1 MKSGWVSQLE
11 NTTRLLKC
19 LEREV
24 WQALGKTSQGK
35 EAAGILQQACMLQP

>member
-1 MKSGWVSQLE
+1 MGKSIGKH
-11 NTTRLLKC
+11 NTAAEVLR
-19 LEREV
+19 EREV